1 MIKYADYIHSTN
13 SFPTWNVAYCID
25 TGIYAAVDCEI
36 RIIYQGTGANVDR
49 IAGFAN
55 NEVGGGASDS
65 TDFRLFYYF
74 SGSLDVWN
82 SRRSNL
88 KSGGIVVSGTTY
100 DYTFGNFY
108 CIDNLTQ
115 TTIFTGTTTSMNT
128 NCTIKVDVGGTRIAR
143 IQIKNGGVVVF
154 DGYAA
159 VDTSNNTVGLYDKVS
174 SQMFTNSSLTM
185 TYDNILTTFSI
196 TPETIDSS
204 ATGGTF
210 NLDIETETPWSAAI
224 GTDWIT
230 LSANSGETSGTITVT
245 VPYNQFNERTGIV
258 LFSNTE
264 DELTLTITQNANT
277 LIPIMKIYRNG
288 NRIN

>member
-25 TGIYAAVDCEI
+25 TGIYPAVDCEI
-36 RIIYQGTGANVDR
+36 RIIYQGTGAQVDR
-49 IAGFAN
+49 IVGFTH

-65 TDFRLFYYF
+65 TDFRLFYYS

-82 SRRSNL
+82 SRRRNL
-88 KSGGIVVSGTTY
+88 KSGGIVANGTSY
-100 DYTFGNFY
+100 DYTIGNFY

-128 NCTIKVDVGGTRIAR
+128 NCTIKVDVGGTRVAR

-159 VDTSNNTVGLYDKVS
+159 VDTSNNIVGLYDKVS
-174 SQMFTNSSLTM
+174 NQMLTNPSLTM
-185 TYDNILTTFSI
+185 TYDNLIETFTIS
-196 TPETIDSS
+196 PES
-204 ATGGTF
+204 ATTSTTGGSFTV
-210 NLDIETETPWSAAI
+210 DIESDKPWTAS
-224 GTDWIT
+224 TNDSWII
-230 LSANSGETSGTITVT
+230 LSQYSGSTNATITVT
-245 VPYNQFNERTGIV
+245 IPYNQFTERTGTIE
-258 LFSNTE
+258 FTDGE
-264 DELTLTITQNANT
+264 DTLTLTVAQEANT